1 MSGATS
7 YFPQLSRRHTEMCI
21 MRTMTIFHADGIY
34 SRGGTTTVSSSTPYN
49 MEMMLIPAHRW
60 RQQWNL
66 ALGVI
71 SCSQWHPTDDTL
83 DGGKIDVAL
92 LGPELNQCCP
102 SIKTTHGNLLQYSL
116 FLVNSLAE
124 QVKINQIL
132 CHLRQR
138 NITITTAEDLWQV
151 AKSYPTL

>member
-1 MSGATS
+1 MVAT
-7 YFPQLSRRHTEMCI
+7 
-21 MRTMTIFHADGIY
+21 D
-34 SRGGTTTVSSSTPYN
+34 TTFTS
-49 MEMMLIPAHRW
+49 IH
-60 RQQWNL
+60 
-66 ALGVI
+66 
-71 SCSQWHPTDDTL
+71 
-83 DGGKIDVAL
+83 DVAL